1 MSNFKT
7 STRFSNVKFITITCQ
22 FGWVGSPSR
31 WGWELFGGAVVGV
44 TFVPHQFAVIR
55 RSPPGLYRAWYGATR
70 LGRFDLASHSALGST
85 DCKEPAKQAK
95 YLCCKKLGCF
105 VRGCPNSAKRSK
117 TRRKK
122 SNLDWVVAKKGWWSE
137 LTYSFLYREN
147 SVPTVGNLK
156 E

>member
-1 MSNFKT
+1 M
-7 STRFSNVKFITITCQ
+7 
-22 FGWVGSPSR
+22 
-31 WGWELFGGAVVGV
+31 VGV

-70 LGRFDLASHSALGST
+70 LGRFDLASHSARGAGAAQLSSVAAHIST

-105 VRGCPNSAKRSK
+105 VRGCLNSAKRSK

-122 SNLDWVVAKKGWWSE
+122 SNLD
-137 LTYSFLYREN
+137 
-147 SVPTVGNLK
+147 
-156 E
+156 